1 MSDHHLPFFSS
12 HLRGSSA
19 VECVRFRCGAFCEFS
34 SVSRFSPVFRLRW
47 LIQFAPFWR
56 LPIKPFCLD
65 KARHA
70 LELVTRLC
78 PLHHESPFTHFSHF
92 LHAPFCFFCH
102 FAICISL
109 NSLLILLDFFSHFP
123 SLYFCNIFISY
134 DFHFQFFS
142 RFHFALCK
150 YLSTLLLMLF
160 MRMNAVECCCYCC
173 FCCCIFQL
181 MVRKETSPVAICGHL
196 QVDFV
201 SFCQTNLTL
210 IDAKINLKS
219 NFLQRSRIV

>member
-12 HLRGSSA
+12 HLWGSSA
-19 VECVRFRCGAFCEFS
+19 VESVRFRCGAFCEFS
-34 SVSRFSPVFRLRW
+34 SVYPRFFGLRW

-65 KARHA
+65 KERHA

-92 LHAPFCFFCH
+92 LHAPFSFLCR

-134 DFHFQFFS
+134 DFHFQFFT

-160 MRMNAVECCCYCC
+160 MRTLNAVVIV
-173 FCCCIFQL
+173 IF
-181 MVRKETSPVAICGHL
+181 VVAYFNWWWEKKHHL
-196 QVDFV
+196 WLFV
-201 SFCQTNLTL
+201 ATCKWTLLVSAKQTWRSSMP
-210 IDAKINLKS
+210 KS
-219 NFLQRSRIV
+219 I